1 MLKPSYY
8 PLQNFK
14 FQSGAVI
21 EELTLEYTTMGRA
34 RRDEDGNI
42 LNGLLFL
49 HGWSG
54 SYASFRRFM
63 DLTRPGEVFD
73 MDKYFII
80 STTALGSPGSAAPST
95 SSLGNDFPTYNIGDM
110 VNAQHSLLTEHL
122 NIKHLQGVIGTS
134 MGGFQVLEWGVRHP
148 DFMDFIIPIVTG
160 PAVLG
165 RNLAI
170 FQLMNSIIRD
180 HPQYNNGSYL
190 ENPGDAVKNANE
202 LLFLFAFSPLHYHLE
217 FPRKE
222 MLIHALDEQGAVGIQ
237 MDACDVVWRNNA
249 AISFDIRKELSKI
262 MVKTL
267 VIGIEGDQFFPPEID
282 VIPLSE
288 SIKNSQLFIYQSD
301 LGHLGIN
308 EIDKMKDVISKF
320 ISIISSE

>member
-1 MLKPSYY
+1 MLKPSYQI
-8 PLQNFK
+8 LKNFK
-14 FQSGAVI
+14 FQSGAVL
-21 EELTLEYTTMGRA
+21 EDLTLEYATLGRA
-34 RRDEDGNI
+34 RRDKDGNI

-54 SYASFRRFM
+54 SYTSFRRFM

-73 MDKYFII
+73 KDKYFII

-95 SSLGNDFPTYNIGDM
+95 SSLGNDFPTYTIGDM
-110 VNAQHSLLTEHL
+110 VTAQQRLLTEHL
-122 NIKHLQGVIGTS
+122 KIKHLQGVIGTS
-134 MGGFQVLEWGVRHP
+134 MGGFQALQWGVSHP

-160 PAVLG
+160 SAVLG

-170 FQLMNSIIRD
+170 FQLMNSIIQD
-180 HPQYNNGSYL
+180 HPHYNDGDYL
-190 ENPGDAVKNANE
+190 DNPGDAVKNANE
-202 LLFLFAFSPLHYHLE
+202 LLFLFAFSPIYYNQE
-217 FPRKE
+217 FPIKE
-222 MLIHALDEQGAVGIQ
+222 MLIHAMDEQGALGSQ

-249 AISFDIRKELSKI
+249 AISFDIQKELFKI
-262 MVKTL
+262 RAKTL

-282 VIPLSE
+282 AIPLSE

-308 EIDKMKDVISKF
+308 EIYKMKDVISNF
-320 ISIISSE
+320 LSNISSE